1 MDAALS
7 DMETISTSR
16 EAARR
21 GTPRHA
27 AAPASGRK
35 SQFVLPVIEVPST
48 SRSPVTLLL

>member
-21 GTPRHA
+21 GTPQHPHPGA
-27 AAPASGRK
+27 N
-35 SQFVLPVIEVPST
+35 PS
-48 SRSPVTLLL
+48 SYYR